1 MNEPTTTAV
10 TAPATAVAFTLA
22 GITLWPF
29 AVAFFFAV
37 AVLINQVNMPVRSV
51 FTNVILSTAL
61 GGALSQLSAPP
72 VLLFVQAR
80 LPELTPWAQVAELPM
95 IGLIAIAFGVT
106 AHVAVP
112 TLLSWI
118 SRLGGAR

>member
-29 AVAFFFAV
+29 VLTCFIAFL
-37 AVLINQVNMPVRSV
+37 VLINQTNMPVRNV

-61 GGALSQLSAPP
+61 GGALSQLIAPP
-72 VLLFVQAR
+72 ALLFIQYR
-80 LPELTPWAQVAELPM
+80 MPELTPWAQVAELPM
-95 IGLIAIAFGVT
+95 IGLIAIVFGVT